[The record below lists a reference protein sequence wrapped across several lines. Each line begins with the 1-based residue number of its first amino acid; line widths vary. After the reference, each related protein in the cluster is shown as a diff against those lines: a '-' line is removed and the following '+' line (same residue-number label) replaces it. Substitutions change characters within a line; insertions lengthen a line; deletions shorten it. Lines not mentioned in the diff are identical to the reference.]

1 MPKYDSTVIEK
12 YRQLLKK
19 DPNSQAFAPLA
30 DAYREA
36 GELILSERIVREGLR
51 RHPDFSSGL
60 VVLAKILKD
69 QKKLD
74 EALSVAQKAS
84 QSSADNLLSHQL
96 EGDILLEMKKPQEA
110 LKAYKMVLFLN
121 PQSVKA
127 RKIVQKLESLTAA
140 DYEEDVFA
148 MTKLEPLNLH
158 AADTKPDVSRDTSM
172 TKLKKNI
179 SEFPVPT
186 LARSLQRT
194 LSLLDA
200 FIVRNDLNKAHE
212 ILTQAKQEFG
222 SQPELDKREKIL
234 RARNQTALLV
244 GNESA
249 AEALPIQPRMSREH
263 EIAQRKLEKLQM
275 LLRKIEEHKS
285 LI

>member
-1 MPKYDSTVIEK
+1 MSKYDSMVIEK

-19 DPNSQAFAPLA
+19 DPTSQAFAPLA
-30 DAYREA
+30 DAHREA
-36 GELILSERIVREGLR
+36 GDLVLAEKIAREGLH
-51 RHPDFSSGL
+51 RHPDFAAGL
-60 VVLAKILKD
+60 IVLAKILKD

-74 EALSVAQKAS
+74 EALTSIKKAS
-84 QSSADNLLSHQL
+84 QLSTDNLLAHQL
-96 EGDILLEMKKPQEA
+96 EGDILLDIKKPHEA

-158 AADTKPDVSRDTSM
+158 SAPPVTAEVSITKSKS
-172 TKLKKNI
+172 I
-179 SEFPVPT
+179 SDLPALT
-186 LARSLQRT
+186 LTRSLQRT

-200 FIVRNDLNKAHE
+200 FIVRNDLTKAHE
-212 ILTQAKQEFG
+212 ILAQSKLEFG
-222 SQPELDKREKIL
+222 SQVELDKREKIL
-234 RARNQTALLV
+234 RSRNQTALLV
-244 GNESA
+244 GNERPS
-249 AEALPIQPRMSREH
+249 EAQIIQPRMSREK
-263 EIAQRKLEKLQM
+263 EIAQLKLEKLRM